1 MNTFSKETLRG
12 KNAIIVGGSRGIGKA
27 MVERLSSAGAS
38 VAINY
43 VNSQPAAE
51 QLAEQIIQQGG
62 KAVAVRADISKL
74 PAIKSLFEQAEEQ
87 LGPPDIVI
95 VNAADYVP
103 ALLSEATEE
112 QYDRIFNTNTKGVFF
127 VLQEAA
133 RRVRDGGRIIV
144 TSSGGTQMYFTMNS
158 IYLGSKGAVEQF
170 VRVLSRELGE
180 RNITVNTISPG
191 FTNTDLLPDRDRAV
205 AAGMSPF
212 KRVGEPYD
220 VADVAVFLASDA
232 ARWIT
237 GQNIGAG
244 GGVF

>member
-1 MNTFSKETLRG
+1 MNTFSKNTFSG
-12 KNAIIVGGSRGIGKA
+12 KNAIVVGGSRGIGKA
-27 MVERLSSAGAS
+27 MAERLSAAGAA
-38 VAINY
+38 VAITY
-43 VNSQPAAE
+43 VNSQPAAA
-51 QLAEQIIQQGG
+51 QLAAQIIQQGG
-62 KAVAVRADISKL
+62 KAIAVQADISKL
-74 PAIKSLFEQAEEQ
+74 AAIRSLFEQVTEQ

-95 VNAADYVP
+95 VNAADYLPV
-103 ALLSEATEE
+103 LLSEATEE

-133 RRVRDGGRIIV
+133 KRVRNGGRIIV

-158 IYLGSKGAVEQF
+158 IYLGSKGAAEQF
-170 VRVLSRELGE
+170 VRVLSRELGD
-180 RNITVNTISPG
+180 RNITVNIISPG
-191 FTNTDLLPDRDRAV
+191 FTNTDLLPERDRAV

-212 KRVGEPYD
+212 KRVGEPDD
-220 VADVAVFLASDA
+220 VADVAVFLASNA

>member
-1 MNTFSKETLRG
+1 MKDAFIG

-27 MVERLSSAGAS
+27 MVEQLAAAGAA

-43 VNSQPAAE
+43 VNSRAASE
-51 QLAEQIIQQGG
+51 QLAEQITQQGG
-62 KAVAVRADISKL
+62 KAVAIQADISKL
-74 PAIKSLFEQAEEQ
+74 PDIKTLFDQTEKR
-87 LGPPDIVI
+87 LGQPDIVI
-95 VNAADYVP
+95 VNAADYVGV
-103 ALLSEATEE
+103 LLLEATEE

-133 RRVRDGGRIIV
+133 KRVRNGGRIIV

-180 RNITVNTISPG
+180 RNITVNIISPG
-191 FTNTDLLPDRDRAV
+191 FTNTDLLPERDRTV
-205 AAGMSPF
+205 AAHMSAF
-212 KRVGEPYD
+212 KRIGEPND